1 MPDWIQLIV
10 VFGVFLV
17 LLAAGMQIPFA
28 ISVPAILYLV
38 LYGGFDALRGLG
50 LTSWG
55 STNSFTLTSIPLF
68 ILMAELL
75 QGSGLST
82 RIYRGLARFVSP
94 LPGGLLQTNIAG
106 CALFSAISG
115 STAWRPARGWGE
127 RSPNWP
133 ECSMSISKSIAIS
146 RWCH

>member
-38 LYGGFDALRGLG
+38 LSGGLDALRGLG

-82 RIYRGLARFVSP
+82 RIYRGLARLVSP

-106 CALFSAISG
+106 ARSFPRSADRAL
-115 STAWRPARGWGE
+115 RPR
-127 RSPNWP
+127 
-133 ECSMSISKSIAIS
+133 
-146 RWCH
+146 